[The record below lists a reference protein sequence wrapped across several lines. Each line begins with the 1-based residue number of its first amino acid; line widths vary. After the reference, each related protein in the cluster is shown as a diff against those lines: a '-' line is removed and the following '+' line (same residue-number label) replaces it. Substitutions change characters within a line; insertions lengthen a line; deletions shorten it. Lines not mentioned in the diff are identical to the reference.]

1 MPLSHVNG
9 HDMYFADTGGDDRP
23 AVLLG
28 HGFFL
33 DHTMFT
39 AQAEALS
46 ARGYRVVTWDA
57 RGHGDS
63 PAGDSPF
70 TYWDMANDLI
80 GLMDHLGIQRAVVG
94 GLSQGGF
101 TALRTALI
109 APNRVTGLLLLDTE
123 AHPLSDEDRR
133 GYTALFGE
141 LAEQGSVDE
150 LLVPLSQQIIGD
162 HPQAAH
168 WRQRWKTRP
177 LPLGSPAR
185 CLFERDDITTRVGE
199 ITCPTLLI
207 RGSKDAS
214 IPRERM
220 EFLATAIPQA
230 SPLQEVDGAAHAP
243 PVTHPEE
250 STSLLL
256 SFLDS
261 LDHW

>member
-1 MPLSHVNG
+1 MPLSYVNG
-9 HDMYFADTGGDDRP
+9 RDLYFADTGEDERP

-39 AQAEALS
+39 AQADALA

-63 PAGDSPF
+63 PAGDAPF
-70 TYWDMANDLI
+70 TYWDTARDLI
-80 GLMDHLGIQRAVVG
+80 GLMDHLDIGNAVVG

-101 TALRTALI
+101 TALRAALI
-109 APNRVTGLLLLDTE
+109 APHRVTGLLLLDTE
-123 AHPLSDEDRR
+123 AHSLSDEDYRD
-133 GYTALFGE
+133 YTALFGG
-141 LAEQGSVDE
+141 LAEHGPVDE

-162 HPQAAH
+162 HPRADH

-177 LPLGSPAR
+177 LPLGYPAR
-185 CLFERDDITTRVGE
+185 CLLERDDITARVGE
-199 ITCPTLLI
+199 IACPALLV
-207 RGSKDAS
+207 RGSKDVS

-220 EFLATAIPQA
+220 EFLTTAIPQA
-230 SPLQEVDGAAHAP
+230 GPLHEVDGAAHAP
-243 PVTHPEE
+243 PVTHPGE
-250 STSLLL
+250 STSLLV

-261 LDHW
+261 LGRW